1 MKQNK
6 LIKITPNAS
15 LIATDKYMPYSCSA
29 GG

>member
-15 LIATDKYMPYSCSA
+15 LITDKYMPYSCNA